1 MGGTGVIISGAMG
14 RMGRN
19 LLDVVSSD
27 PQASLEGLLEHQ
39 DCLQALE
46 QWRCPASS
54 DPGELLSRAP
64 SAVVIDFT
72 LPAVTMPLVEAA
84 VQHGN
89 PLVTGTTGF
98 SEDEARSLEQAAARI
113 PLFWSPNMSVGLNAL
128 LEILPRLTAMLGADY
143 DLEISEIHHKYKKD
157 APSGTAV
164 KLADTLARARGW
176 ESRETRRFCRE
187 GLIGERP
194 EKEIGVQTLRG
205 GDMVGEHTVYF
216 LGPGERIDVTHQVT
230 SRETFAKGALR
241 VAHWLSRQQPGKLY
255 SMGDLF
261 YGD

>member
-19 LLDVVSSD
+19 LLDMVSSD
-27 PQASLEGLLEHQ
+27 PQASLQGLLEHE
-39 DCLQALE
+39 DRLQALE
-46 QWRCPASS
+46 QWRCPKSS
-54 DPGELLSRAP
+54 DPGELLSRAS

-72 LPAVTMPLVEAA
+72 MPAVTLKIVEAA
-84 VQHGN
+84 VQNGN

-113 PLFWSPNMSVGLNAL
+113 PIFWSPNMSVGLNAL

-164 KLADTLARARGW
+164 KLADTLSQAKGW
-176 ESRETRRFCRE
+176 KAQEARRFCRE

-205 GDMVGEHTVYF
+205 GDLVGEHTVYF
-216 LGPGERIDVTHQVT
+216 LGPGERINVTHQAT

-241 VAHWLSRQQPGKLY
+241 AAHWLSRKQPGKLY
-255 SMGDLF
+255 TMGDLF
-261 YGD
+261 YAE